1 MDFLNMN
8 GLWIASA
15 TFAILMVILAVVGVI
30 SVLLNRHGP
39 RLVELAAVNE
49 RLRIAQDQLADFE
62 AKIDTERA
70 RYAEA
75 EKKASEVAWIEE
87 RLSNLN
93 AEINTLEPR
102 RAEILEVQQKLETIT
117 AEYGDMIREMTRAKH
132 ELEGLQ
138 VEIERGHRLQA
149 EGEAMERRIAEL
161 RDELRG
167 LQDERDEAV
176 YARRQIAELR
186 ENLEE
191 LRTDIARKE
200 TSLKVLDE
208 REAHALEQL
217 GATVDELSQVEQKL
231 AAFKDE
237 LLELRQEKQAL
248 SDVTRQVEELRDR
261 RTGLEAHNAELERR
275 IKEMGGEVAG
285 GSKADPLE
293 DLKEM
298 PSLLKPLL
306 AAAFASSSN
315 DERTESAYLRRAK
328 DAIEA
333 AGLRY
338 HDRTIRAFHTAL
350 KIAQEAPM
358 TVLSGISG
366 TGKTQLPRRYAEGMG
381 MGFLP
386 MPVQPRWDSPQDML
400 GFYNFIEKKYK
411 ATELA
416 RAMWQLNGL
425 GEASNKDIL
434 EDRMLLVLLDEMN
447 LARVEYYFAE
457 FLSRLEMRP
466 SPDEANNKN
475 KRRNAEILIEVPG
488 QAPIHLF
495 PGHNLLF
502 TGTMNEDESTQ
513 ALSDKVLDRGNMLRF
528 PAPKKLYE
536 AQANSIVATEVAPI
550 SRAVWA
556 TWRKE
561 ISALPDINV
570 ARAMVSEL
578 ADLMKELERP
588 FGHRV
593 GQAMLAYAANYPA
606 HDGRHGTTLLDA
618 MSDQVEMRLLPKL
631 RGLELD
637 AARDGLGKLADLVKD
652 KLQDDALAEAIDG
665 SITASEDTSR
675 FAWRG
680 LTR

>member
-1 MDFLNMN
+1 MDFLSMN
-8 GLWIASA
+8 ALWVASA
-15 TFAILMVILAVVGVI
+15 AFAILMIILAVVGVI
-30 SVLLNRHGP
+30 AVFVGRYRPTLSQAAAAEQTLLVR
-39 RLVELAAVNE
+39 RQELADIE
-49 RLRIAQDQLADFE
+49 E
-62 AKIDTERA
+62 KICTEQA

-75 EKKASEVAWIEE
+75 EKKASEVAWLEE
-87 RLSNLN
+87 RLSNLH

-102 RAEILEVQQKLETIT
+102 RAEILEVQRQLEAIT
-117 AEYGDMIREMTRAKH
+117 AEYGDMLRETTRAKH
-132 ELEGLQ
+132 ELEGLKA
-138 VEIERGHRLQA
+138 EIERGRRLLA
-149 EGEAMERRIAEL
+149 ESEAMDRRIAEL
-161 RDELRG
+161 RDEMSG
-167 LQDERDEAV
+167 LQSDRDEALH
-176 YARRQIAELR
+176 ARRQLTELR
-186 ENLEE
+186 DNLEE
-191 LRTDIARKE
+191 LRADITRKE
-200 TSLKVLDE
+200 AAFQSLAD
-208 REAHALEQL
+208 RESQALEQL
-217 GATVDELSQVEQKL
+217 GATLDDLSKTEHKL
-231 AAFKDE
+231 AE
-237 LLELRQEKQAL
+237 LKEEIAGLRQEKLAL
-248 SDVTRQVEELRDR
+248 AELAQQVEDLRDR
-261 RTGLEAHNAELERR
+261 RASLEAHNAELERR
-275 IKEMGGEVAG
+275 VQEMGGQAAG
-285 GSKADPLE
+285 GTKADPLE

-298 PSLLKPLL
+298 PSALQPLL
-306 AAAFASSSN
+306 TSAYAATSTE
-315 DERTESAYLRRAK
+315 DQTESAYIRRAK
-328 DAIEA
+328 SAIEA
-333 AGLRY
+333 ADLRY

-425 GEASNKDIL
+425 GDVSNKDIL

-466 SPDEANNKN
+466 SPDEAIDNN
-475 KRRNAEILIEVPG
+475 KRRNASILIEVPG

-528 PAPKKLYE
+528 PAPKLFEVKGN
-536 AQANSIVATEVAPI
+536 AIATTEVAPL
-550 SRAVWA
+550 SCSVWA
-556 TWRKE
+556 KWRKD
-561 ISALPDINV
+561 ISSLRDLDG
-570 ARAMVSEL
+570 ARTLVSEL
-578 ADLMKELERP
+578 ADLMKLLERP

-593 GQAMLAYAANYPA
+593 VQAMLAYTANYPS
-606 HDGRHGTTLLDA
+606 HDGQHGGTLLDA

-637 AARDGLGKLADLVKD
+637 TARDGLGKLAEHVKD
-652 KLQDDALAEAIDG
+652 RLKDDALAEAIDA
-665 SITASEDTSR
+665 SISASENTGR

>member
-1 MDFLNMN
+1 MN
-8 GLWIASA
+8 LLDMNALWVASA
-15 TFAILMVILAVVGVI
+15 AFATLLVILAVLGVVAVVVGRHRPSLVNALAADQT
-30 SVLLNRHGP
+30 LLVR
-39 RLVELAAVNE
+39 RQELADIE
-49 RLRIAQDQLADFE
+49 E
-62 AKIDTERA
+62 KIRSEQA

-75 EKKASEVAWIEE
+75 EKKASEVAWLEE

-102 RAEILEVQQKLETIT
+102 RTEILDAQSRLEAVT
-117 AEYGDMIREMTRAKH
+117 AEFGDMVRETTRAKH
-132 ELEGLQ
+132 ELEGL
-138 VEIERGHRLQA
+138 EAAIERGQRLQA
-149 EGEAMERRIAEL
+149 EGDAMELRMTGLKNELETIQKERDDAIHLKRQVSEIREQVDEFTEAVTRKQGVLASLEDRENVALESLGKTLEDATGAEKRLLEL
-161 RDELRG
+161 RDELTEAR
-167 LQDERDEAV
+167 QER
-176 YARRQIAELR
+176 
-186 ENLEE
+186 
-191 LRTDIARKE
+191 
-200 TSLKVLDE
+200 TSLKEV
-208 REAHALEQL
+208 
-217 GATVDELSQVEQKL
+217 
-231 AAFKDE
+231 
-237 LLELRQEKQAL
+237 RQEI
-248 SDVTRQVEELRDR
+248 EELRDR
-261 RTGLEAHNAELERR
+261 RESLVAHNAVLERR
-275 IKEMGGEVAG
+275 IEDMGGEVEG
-285 GSKADPLE
+285 GSKSDPLE

-298 PSLLKPLL
+298 PSALEPLLK
-306 AAAFASSSN
+306 AAFQPSSN
-315 DERTESAYLRRAK
+315 DDRTESAYLRRAK
-328 DAIEA
+328 TAIA
-333 AGLRY
+333 ASGLQY

-416 RAMWQLNGL
+416 RAMWQLNGR
-425 GEASNKDIL
+425 GETEHSSIL
-434 EDRMLLVLLDEMN
+434 KDRMLLVLLDEMN
-447 LARVEYYFAE
+447 LARVEYYFSE

-466 SPDEANNKN
+466 SLKEADDRE

-502 TGTMNEDESTQ
+502 SGTMNEDESTQ

-536 AQANSIVATEVAPI
+536 ATVTTISSIEISPI
-550 SRAVWA
+550 SRSVWNS
-556 TWRKE
+556 WHRE
-561 ISALPDINV
+561 ITQLPEIDQG
-570 ARAMVSEL
+570 RRLVSDL
-578 ADLMKELERP
+578 ADRMKRLERP

-606 HDGRHGTTLLDA
+606 HDGQHGGNLLDA
-618 MSDQVEMRLLPKL
+618 IADQVEMRMLPKL

-637 AARDGLGKLADLVKD
+637 SARDNLGSLADHVKD
-652 KLQDDALAEAIDG
+652 ELKDELLAEAIEE
-665 SITASEDTSR
+665 SIVASEDTGR

>member
-8 GLWIASA
+8 ALWIASA
-15 TFAILMVILAVVGVI
+15 AFAILMVILAVVGVI
-30 SVLLNRHGP
+30 AVFVGRYRPTLAQAAAAEQTLLVR
-39 RLVELAAVNE
+39 RQELADVE
-49 RLRIAQDQLADFE
+49 E
-62 AKIDTERA
+62 KIRVEQA

-75 EKKASEVAWIEE
+75 EKKASEVAWLEE
-87 RLSNLN
+87 RLGNLN

-102 RAEILEVQQKLETIT
+102 RAEILEVQQRLEEIA
-117 AEYGDMIREMTRAKH
+117 AEYGDTTREATRAKH

-138 VEIERGHRLQA
+138 AEIERGRRLQA
-149 EGEAMERRIAEL
+149 DGEAMEKRIIEL
-161 RDELRG
+161 RDELQD
-167 LQDERDEAV
+167 LQTDRDEAV
-176 YARRQIAELR
+176 HARRQLAELKEGLEEHRIEIGRKEATLKALGER
-186 ENLEE
+186 EN
-191 LRTDIARKE
+191 E
-200 TSLKVLDE
+200 T
-208 REAHALEQL
+208 LEQL
-217 GATVDELSQVEQKL
+217 GATVEELSKLEQKL
-231 AAFKDE
+231 GTLKEE
-237 LLELRQEKQAL
+237 LAELRQEKIAL
-248 SDVTRQVEELRDR
+248 ADVSQQVETLRDR
-261 RTGLEAHNAELERR
+261 RASLEAHNAELERR
-275 IKEMGGEVAG
+275 IQEMGGEVAG
-285 GSKADPLE
+285 GTKADALE
-293 DLKEM
+293 DIKEM
-298 PSLLKPLL
+298 PSALEPLL
-306 AAAFASSSN
+306 AAPYSPSSN
-315 DERTESAYLRRAK
+315 EERTEGAYLRRAK
-328 DAIEA
+328 GAIEA

-338 HDRTIRAFHTAL
+338 HDRIIRAFHTAL

-381 MGFLP
+381 IGFLP
-386 MPVQPRWDSPQDML
+386 MPVQPRWDSPQDLL

-425 GEASNKDIL
+425 GDEAHKAML

-466 SPDEANNKN
+466 SPQEAGDRR

-536 AQANSIVATEVAPI
+536 AQASSSATTSILPI
-550 SRAVWA
+550 SRSVWA
-556 TWRKE
+556 SWRKDM
-561 ISALPDINV
+561 SSLADVNG
-570 ARAMVSEL
+570 AKAMVSEL
-578 ADLMKELERP
+578 ADIMKELERP

-593 GQAMLAYAANYPA
+593 GQAMLAYAANYPS
-606 HDGRHGTTLLDA
+606 HDGQHGTLLLDA

-637 AARDGLGKLADLVKD
+637 TARDGLGKLAEHVKD
-652 KLQDDALAEAIDG
+652 KLKDDALAEAIDE
-665 SITASEDTSR
+665 SVEASEDAGR
-675 FAWRG
+675 FAWKG

>member
-1 MDFLNMN
+1 MDFLSMN
-8 GLWIASA
+8 GLWAASA
-15 TFAILMVILAVVGVI
+15 AFAIVMVILAVVGVI
-30 SVLLNRHGP
+30 TVLINRHGP
-39 RLVELAAVNE
+39 SLEKMAAINE
-49 RLRIAQDQLADFE
+49 RLGIGQAQLADLE
-62 AKIDTERA
+62 AKIDAERA

-75 EKKASEVAWIEE
+75 EQKASEVAWLEE

-102 RAEILEVQQKLETIT
+102 RAEILEVQQRLEAIT
-117 AEYGDMIREMTRAKH
+117 AEYGDMLRETTRAKH

-138 VEIERGHRLQA
+138 AEIERGRRLEA
-149 EGEAMERRIAEL
+149 EGEAIERRIAEL
-161 RDELRG
+161 SEELRD
-167 LQDERDEAV
+167 LQGYRDDAIH
-176 YARRQIAELR
+176 ARRQMMELR
-186 ENLEE
+186 EGLEE
-191 LRTDIARKE
+191 LRADIARKE
-200 TSLKVLDE
+200 VSLKALEDREE
-208 REAHALEQL
+208 RALEQL
-217 GATVDELSQVEQKL
+217 GATLDEASQAEQRL
-231 AAFKDE
+231 AALKEE
-237 LLELRQEKQAL
+237 LLELRHEKQTL
-248 SDVTRQVEELRDR
+248 SDISQRVEELKDR
-261 RTGLEAHNAELERR
+261 RAGLEAHNAELERR
-275 IKEMGGEVAG
+275 IAEMGGEVTG
-285 GSKADPLE
+285 GTRADPLE

-298 PSLLKPLL
+298 PSALEPLLK
-306 AAAFASSSN
+306 AAFAPSAN
-315 DERTESAYLRRAK
+315 EERTEGAYIRRAK
-328 DAIEA
+328 NAIEA

-425 GEASNKDIL
+425 GETSNRDVL

-466 SPDEANNKN
+466 SPTEAKDKN
-475 KRRNAEILIEVPG
+475 KRRNAEILVEVPG
-488 QAPIHLF
+488 QPPIHLF

-536 AQANSIVATEVAPI
+536 VQSNAIATTEVAPI
-550 SRAVWA
+550 SRSVWA
-556 TWRKE
+556 SWRKN
-561 ISALPDINV
+561 IVALPDISG
-570 ARAMVSEL
+570 ARTMVSEL

-593 GQAMLAYAANYPA
+593 GQAMLAYTANYPA
-606 HDGRHGTTLLDA
+606 HDGQHGGTLLDA

-637 AARDGLGKLADLVKD
+637 AARDGLGKLAEHVKD
-652 KLQDDALAEAIDG
+652 RLKDDALADAIDA
-665 SITASEDTSR
+665 SISASEDTGR